1 MSSPCANHD
10 LQQAIE
16 EYKEKLKLHSK
27 EFDNLF
33 QRVVLDTN
41 KLVDR
46 NPDFVYEK
54 DKDIELF
61 IEDLILSGAWI
72 KDRLN
77 AVDGMLYNRKSN
89 TYQVRNLLGFNTFI

>member
-1 MSSPCANHD
+1 MSNPCANHD

-16 EYKEKLKLHSK
+16 EYKERLKLHSK

-33 QRVVLDTN
+33 QRIVLDTN

-46 NPDFVYEK
+46 NPDFEYQK
-54 DKDIELF
+54 DKDIESF

-77 AVDGMLYNRKSN
+77 GVDRMLYNQSSN

>member
-16 EYKEKLKLHSK
+16 GYKEKLESHAK

-33 QRVVLDTN
+33 QRIVLDTN
-41 KLVDR
+41 KLIDR
-46 NPDFVYEK
+46 NPDFVYQN
-54 DKDIELF
+54 DKDIESF
-61 IEDLILSGAWI
+61 IEDLMLSGAWI

-77 AVDGMLYNRKSN
+77 GVKHLYNKKSN
-89 TYQVRNLLGFNTFI
+89 TNQVRNLLGFNTFI